1 MREYSIETR
10 IRKYVKGYWFL
21 SFARKYK
28 NTVIAYRAICCQ
40 MASKNVAHKAS
51 EFIVN
56 KIVDVVSESN
66 CDKIVKH

>member
-1 MREYSIETR
+1 MLKDIDFYHSQENIKTQLLHTR
-10 IRKYVKGYWFL
+10 PYAVK
-21 SFARKYK
+21 
-28 NTVIAYRAICCQ
+28 

>member
-1 MREYSIETR
+1 MHTR
-10 IRKYVKGYWFL
+10 PYAVK
-21 SFARKYK
+21 
-28 NTVIAYRAICCQ
+28 